1 MKREQILALKATFFI
16 VIAIIISC
24 FSLFF
29 WILWDNS
36 IFDFFKD
43 IFYWIFS
50 NKLTTLSAFLS
61 ILIISFIIYL
71 IVYYFW
77 KKHFEK
83 IDNYNK
89 NLKDYNH
96 YLAHELKTPISVIFS
111 NLEVLKYWFDEKI
124 VKKSQEELKNMI
136 NIIDVLLSFSES
148 LNISERDDIN
158 LENFLKAYI
167 NSYFSDQ
174 KNNIFIEN
182 REFNFYIETNE
193 ILFKRIVR
201 NLIENALKYSK
212 DKKLFIKIENK
223 KIIFENKIEKDY
235 TEEEIQKLISKG
247 YRSEK
252 IKNWYWLWLSLIKE
266 ILRFLWYHCQIY
278 SKENNTDQNRRA
290 DKGSFQKF
298 LFFHRHSE
306 KKIKL
311 KTTLAISTQK
321 ASPFRVVFRKS
332 ITRCLAFCPFLSKVL
347 KVWPFPSGRSEA
359 KSLANLRFW
368 YKISCVQ
375 AKY

>member
-1 MKREQILALKATFFI
+1 M
-16 VIAIIISC
+16 
-24 FSLFF
+24 
-29 WILWDNS
+29 
-36 IFDFFKD
+36 
-43 IFYWIFS
+43 
-50 NKLTTLSAFLS
+50 
-61 ILIISFIIYL
+61 
-71 IVYYFW
+71 
-77 KKHFEK
+77 
-83 IDNYNK
+83 
-89 NLKDYNH
+89 KDYNH

-158 LENFLKAYI
+158 LENFLKSYI

-278 SKENNTDQNRRA
+278 SKEN
-290 DKGSFQKF
+290 KF
-298 LFFHRHSE
+298 FVEIDFWE
-306 KKIKL
+306 KL
-311 KTTLAISTQK
+311 ES
-321 ASPFRVVFRKS
+321 
-332 ITRCLAFCPFLSKVL
+332 
-347 KVWPFPSGRSEA
+347 
-359 KSLANLRFW
+359 
-368 YKISCVQ
+368 
-375 AKY
+375 

>member
-1 MKREQILALKATFFI
+1 MKREQVLALKATFFI

-158 LENFLKAYI
+158 LENFLKSYI

-235 TEEEIQKLISKG
+235 TEEEIQKLISKW

-278 SKENNTDQNRRA
+278 SKEN
-290 DKGSFQKF
+290 KF
-298 LFFHRHSE
+298 FVEIDFWE
-306 KKIKL
+306 KL
-311 KTTLAISTQK
+311 
-321 ASPFRVVFRKS
+321 
-332 ITRCLAFCPFLSKVL
+332 
-347 KVWPFPSGRSEA
+347 E
-359 KSLANLRFW
+359 N
-368 YKISCVQ
+368 
-375 AKY
+375 

>member
-111 NLEVLKYWFDEKI
+111 
-124 VKKSQEELKNMI
+124 
-136 NIIDVLLSFSES
+136 
-148 LNISERDDIN
+148 RT
-158 LENFLKAYI
+158 
-167 NSYFSDQ
+167 
-174 KNNIFIEN
+174 IFC
-182 REFNFYIETNE
+182 T
-193 ILFKRIVR
+193 
-201 NLIENALKYSK
+201 
-212 DKKLFIKIENK
+212 
-223 KIIFENKIEKDY
+223 
-235 TEEEIQKLISKG
+235 
-247 YRSEK
+247 
-252 IKNWYWLWLSLIKE
+252 
-266 ILRFLWYHCQIY
+266 
-278 SKENNTDQNRRA
+278 
-290 DKGSFQKF
+290 
-298 LFFHRHSE
+298 
-306 KKIKL
+306 
-311 KTTLAISTQK
+311 ST
-321 ASPFRVVFRKS
+321 
-332 ITRCLAFCPFLSKVL
+332 
-347 KVWPFPSGRSEA
+347 
-359 KSLANLRFW
+359 
-368 YKISCVQ
+368 
-375 AKY
+375 

>member
-111 NLEVLKYWFDEKI
+111 NLEVLKYWFNEEIIKN
-124 VKKSQEELKNMI
+124 SEMELKNMVS
-136 NIIDVLLSFSES
+136 IIDILLTFSETV
-148 LNISERDDIN
+148 NINEKEDLN
-158 LENFLKAYI
+158 LENLLKSYI
-167 NSYFSDQ
+167 SKYFYES
-174 KNNIFIEN
+174 KNKIFITN
-182 REFNFYIETNE
+182 KEFNFYIETNLV
-193 ILFKRIVR
+193 LFKRVIR
-201 NLIENALKYSK
+201 NLLENALKYSL
-212 DKKLFIKIENK
+212 DWDVFIKIENN
-223 KIIFENKIEKDY
+223 KIIFENSIEKDFSK
-235 TEEEIQKLISKG
+235 EELEKLTSKF
-247 YRSEK
+247 YRKENQN
-252 IKNWYWLWLSLIKE
+252 KNGFGLGLNLIKE
-266 ILRFLWYHCQIY
+266 ILFFLNYDFKLF
-278 SKENNTDQNRRA
+278 SEN
-290 DKGSFQKF
+290 KKF
-298 LFFHRHSE
+298 IAEINF
-306 KKIKL
+306 KK
-311 KTTLAISTQK
+311 
-321 ASPFRVVFRKS
+321 
-332 ITRCLAFCPFLSKVL
+332 
-347 KVWPFPSGRSEA
+347 
-359 KSLANLRFW
+359 
-368 YKISCVQ
+368 
-375 AKY
+375 